1 MKTCIYALFATGWR
15 RTYNFFWIFTL
26 LLFLSDCCASPAM
39 VRARGSRRSTS
50 TFSSTPSSW
59 YPQSSLA
66 LVPSQERVFPL
77 RYRVSQPNS
86 DKTDA
91 EGVGRRRL
99 CCAFSSGSIAT
110 EFTPT
115 ISASLLG
122 QQRFLTEKNC
132 GKSGKV

>member
-1 MKTCIYALFATGWR
+1 MRYLRQTGAAPITSCAYSPYCFSYLIAA
-15 RTYNFFWIFTL
+15 RT
-26 LLFLSDCCASPAM
+26 PAM